1 MDPLSQGL
9 LGACFSSSFAKK
21 NNFKMAALC
30 GTVGGITPDL
40 DVFIKS
46 DTDPLLFLEYHRHF
60 THSLVFVPLGG
71 LFVSLF
77 LIIFLKNYSF
87 KQIYLFSTL
96 GFLTH
101 GILDS
106 CTSYGTNLFWPF
118 SDTKIAWNIISIVDP
133 IFTFILIFCMI
144 FCFLYKSIKI
154 IRFGTLLSFS
164 YLIIGIF
171 QYQNV
176 KSYVNAFANKRGHKI
191 ERILLNPTIGNNILW
206 RTVYEFNNNY
216 YIDAVYMP
224 LFGNTSY
231 KKGSKVKVIDKE
243 DVFPDINRNS
253 IQRNDIRRFS
263 YFSMDFIY
271 LHPDYDNVIADLR
284 YGTLPYDNKSL
295 WGIKINENNSEQ
307 HVNFLN
313 LRNFKSNQYLEF
325 WSMLKGNMK

>member
-9 LGACFSSSFAKK
+9 LGACFSGSFANK
-21 NNFKMAALC
+21 NNYKIATLC
-30 GTVGGITPDL
+30 GALGGVTPDL

-46 DTDPLLFLEYHRHF
+46 ENDSLLFLEYHRHF
-60 THSLVFVPLGG
+60 THSLAFVPLGG
-71 LFVSLF
+71 LLVSLF
-77 LIIFLKNYSF
+77 LMIFLKNYPF
-87 KQIYLFSTL
+87 KNIYLFSTL

-118 SDTKIAWNIISIVDP
+118 SDTRVAWNIISIVDP
-133 IFTFILIFCMI
+133 IFTFILIFFMI
-144 FCFLYKSIKI
+144 FCFLYKSTKF

-164 YLIIGIF
+164 YLILGVF

-176 KSYVNAFANKRGHKI
+176 KSYVYDLANKRDHEI

-216 YIDAVYMP
+216 YINAVYIP
-224 LFGNTSY
+224 LFGKTSH
-231 KKGSKVKVIDKE
+231 KNGSKVEVIDKE
-243 DVFPDINRNS
+243 DIFPKIKKNS
-253 IQRNDIRRFS
+253 IQRNDIKRFA

-271 LHPDYDNVIADLR
+271 LHPDYDNIISDLR
-284 YGTLPYDNKSL
+284 YGSLPYDNKSL
-295 WGIKINENNSEQ
+295 WGIQINENNSDK

-313 LRNFKSNQYLEF
+313 LRNFNNNQYSEF